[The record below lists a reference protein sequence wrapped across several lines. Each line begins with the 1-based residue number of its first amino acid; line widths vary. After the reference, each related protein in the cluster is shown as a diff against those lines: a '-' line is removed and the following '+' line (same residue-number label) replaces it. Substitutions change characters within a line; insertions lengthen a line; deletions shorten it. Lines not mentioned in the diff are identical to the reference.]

1 MGHHVDIRSLPLG
14 VVTMAKKK
22 TEEPQAEGQLS
33 FADDGVGITGQW
45 MLKKADEWIA
55 ANASIW
61 NRMMGKA
68 AELVAQGRRFSME
81 YLIQYARYDCD
92 ARGVTP
98 FKVDNNIRS
107 ALRKRMVERHPKWE
121 EFIEKRDSKVD
132 WA

>member
-1 MGHHVDIRSLPLG
+1 
-14 VVTMAKKK
+14 MARKKQDVQP
-22 TEEPQAEGQLS
+22 TDGQLS
-33 FADDGVGITGQW
+33 FSDDGIGLTGQW

-61 NRMMGKA
+61 NLMMGKA

-81 YLIQYARYDCD
+81 YLIQFARYDCD
-92 ARGVTP
+92 ARGVTA

-107 ALRKRMVERHPKWE
+107 ALRKRMIERHPRWDE
-121 EFIEKRDSKVD
+121 YIVKRDSKVD

>member
-1 MGHHVDIRSLPLG
+1 
-14 VVTMAKKK
+14 MAKRKQK
-22 TEEPQAEGQLS
+22 EPQEGQLS

-55 ANASIW
+55 ANGSIW

>member
-1 MGHHVDIRSLPLG
+1 
-14 VVTMAKKK
+14 MAQKKQ
-22 TEEPQAEGQLS
+22 EEPQADGQLS

-55 ANASIW
+55 ANGSIW
-61 NRMMGKA
+61 NLMMNKA
-68 AELVAQGRRFSME
+68 AELVCQERRFSME
-81 YLIQYARYDCD
+81 YLIQFARYDCD
-92 ARGVTP
+92 AKGVTP

-107 ALRKRMVERHPKWE
+107 ALRKRMIERHPRWE

>member
-1 MGHHVDIRSLPLG
+1 
-14 VVTMAKKK
+14 MAKRKQ
-22 TEEPQAEGQLS
+22 EEPQEGQLS

-55 ANASIW
+55 ANVSIW

>member
-1 MGHHVDIRSLPLG
+1 
-14 VVTMAKKK
+14 MAKKK

>member
-1 MGHHVDIRSLPLG
+1 MGR
-14 VVTMAKKK
+14 KKQ
-22 TEEPQAEGQLS
+22 EPQAAEGQLS

-55 ANASIW
+55 ANGSIW
-61 NRMMGKA
+61 NLMMNKA

-81 YLIQYARYDCD
+81 YLIQFALYDCD
-92 ARGVTP
+92 ARGVTA

-107 ALRKRMVERHPKWE
+107 ALRKRMVERYPRWE
-121 EFIEKRDSKVD
+121 RHIKKRDSKVD

>member
-1 MGHHVDIRSLPLG
+1 
-14 VVTMAKKK
+14 MAKKK
-22 TEEPQAEGQLS
+22 TEEPQEGQLS

-55 ANASIW
+55 ANVSIW